1 MSSSSEAASGTNG
14 KASASASASHRGQ
27 GAIMLMKELKGLKK
41 SPVEGFSAG
50 LRDES
55 NPFIWDICIMGPPD
69 GPYDGGYFNATMEF
83 PLTYP
88 NQPPK
93 LVINSEFYHP
103 NVYPDGA
110 RKGEVCIS
118 ILHQPGEDQYGYEL
132 ASERWLPIHSVESIL
147 VSVISMLSAPNNDS
161 PANVEAAKMM
171 REDPDKY
178 RKACARVVRL
188 SVDG

>member
-1 MSSSSEAASGTNG
+1 MHGL
-14 KASASASASHRGQ
+14 H
-27 GAIMLMKELKGLKK
+27 GAT
-41 SPVEGFSAG
+41 
-50 LRDES
+50 
-55 NPFIWDICIMGPPD
+55 
-69 GPYDGGYFNATMEF
+69 YGYFNATMEF

-147 VSVISMLSAPNNDS
+147 VSVISMLLRINN
-161 PANVEAAKMM
+161 EAHYELGRVDPRLGHLDALRAEQRLA
-171 REDPDKY
+171 RERGG
-178 RKACARVVRL
+178 RKDDAR
-188 SVDG
+188 GP